1 MRGSARVGDRAA
13 LGVAALAIGALVV
26 VPLVRL
32 GRVLTE
38 QRGSSLSRV
47 LRGPGLADAA
57 THTALLVGT
66 VPILAVTLGSAM
78 ALLLRHTDLPLRG
91 VLLVLVVLP
100 LVVPQFVLGYSWS
113 QAYGRGGFTDSLLG
127 LHWTGLEGP
136 VGVIVVLVIDTAPLS
151 FLLTTAGLATRAQPE
166 LEHAARLSG
175 AGGWTVLRTVSLP
188 LLRPVFAAELAL
200 SFVAT
205 LESFAVPQVL
215 GTPAGF
221 STLTTRIY
229 ADLALA
235 SDPDSFVDAVTL
247 AAALVVV
254 AAVVLVPADLVL
266 APKLRAAR
274 TAGAGGVRT
283 ALGGRGR
290 GVAGALAISGYT
302 VLAVGLPTVAL
313 VAASVTRAV
322 GLPPTPSNWTSA
334 NFRTALNAPTI
345 DAIGNSIWLAGCA
358 AFALTALGAL
368 VAALERRRAGRALG
382 TAATLT
388 FAIPGSALAVGLLI
402 AYGRW
407 LGGTLALILVAYLAK
422 FLALAHRAASGAVDR
437 LPDAEWQAART
448 SGARPAVAATTVWLP
463 ALGPALLAGWLLVFL
478 GALHEVT
485 MSSLLYSA
493 DNQTL
498 AVAVL
503 NSQELG
509 EVGTTAALSVVLT
522 ALMLGAGL
530 PVWLG
535 LRAMSRRR
543 TGRARAQRAQRALP
557 LSTPETAGA
566 R

>member
-1 MRGSARVGDRAA
+1 MPRSAGAGDRVA
-13 LGVAALAIGALVV
+13 LGLAALAVGALVV

-32 GRVLTE
+32 GQVLAE
-38 QRGSSLSRV
+38 QRGASLARV
-47 LRGPGLADAA
+47 LHGPGLADAA
-57 THTALLVGT
+57 AHTALLVGV
-66 VPILAVTLGSAM
+66 VPVLAVTLGSAM
-78 ALLLRHTDLPLRG
+78 ALLLRHADLPLRAT
-91 VLLVLVVLP
+91 LRLFVVLP
-100 LVVPQFVLGYSWS
+100 LLVPQFVLGYSWS

-127 LHWTGLEGP
+127 VHWSGLEGP
-136 VGVIVVLVIDTAPLS
+136 LGIVVVLVIDTAPLS

-175 AGGWTVLRTVSLP
+175 AGGWAVLRTVSLP

-247 AAALVVV
+247 AAGLVLV
-254 AAVVLVPADLVL
+254 AAVVLLPADLVL
-266 APKLRAAR
+266 GPKLRAAR
-274 TAGAGGVRT
+274 TAAPGGVRT
-283 ALGGRGR
+283 AARRRGR
-290 GVAGALAISGYT
+290 SAAVVLAVSGYT

-322 GLPPTPSNWTSA
+322 GVPPTPSNWTTA
-334 NFRTALNAPTI
+334 NFRTALTAPTV
-345 DAIGNSIWLAGCA
+345 DAIGNSVWLAGAA
-358 AFALTALGAL
+358 AFALTTLGAL

-382 TAATLT
+382 TAAMLT
-388 FAIPGSALAVGLLI
+388 FAVPGSALAVGLLI
-402 AYGRW
+402 AYGGW
-407 LGGTLALILVAYLAK
+407 LGGSLALILVAYLAK
-422 FLALAHRAASGAVDR
+422 FWALAHRAASGAVDR

-448 SGARPAVAATTVWLP
+448 SGARPAAAVATVWLP
-463 ALGPALLAGWLLVFL
+463 ALGPALLAAWLLVFL

-485 MSSLLYSA
+485 MSSLLYSVG
-493 DNQTL
+493 NQTL

-509 EVGTTAALSVVLT
+509 DVGATAALSVVLT
-522 ALMLGAGL
+522 ALMLAAGL
-530 PVWLG
+530 PVWLA
-535 LRAMSRRR
+535 LRAIARRR
-543 TGRARAQRAQRALP
+543 NGPARAPRPLP
-557 LSTPETAGA
+557 LPTPEVAGA

>member
-1 MRGSARVGDRAA
+1 MRGSARLGDRAA
-13 LGVAALAIGALVV
+13 LGVAALAVGALVV

-32 GRVLTE
+32 GQVLTE

-47 LRGPGLADAA
+47 LHGRGLSDAA
-57 THTALLVGT
+57 MHTALLVGT

-91 VLLVLVVLP
+91 VLLELVVLP

-127 LHWTGLEGP
+127 LHWAGLEGP

-175 AGGWTVLRTVSLP
+175 AGDWTVLRTVSLP

-221 STLTTRIY
+221 STMTTRIY

-235 SDPDSFVDAVTL
+235 SNPDSFVDAVTL

-274 TAGAGGVRT
+274 TGGGGVRT
-283 ALGGRGR
+283 AVRGRGR
-290 GVAGALAISGYT
+290 GAAGALAISGYT
-302 VLAVGLPTVAL
+302 ALAVGLPTVAL

-358 AFALTALGAL
+358 AFVLTALGAL
-368 VAALERRRAGRALG
+368 VAALERRRSGRALG

-485 MSSLLYSA
+485 MSSLLYSV

-509 EVGTTAALSVVLT
+509 EVGATAALSVVLT

-543 TGRARAQRAQRALP
+543 TGRARAQRALP

>member
-1 MRGSARVGDRAA
+1 MA
-13 LGVAALAIGALVV
+13 LGLAALAVGALVV

-32 GRVLTE
+32 GQLLAE
-38 QRGSSLSRV
+38 QRGASLARV
-47 LRGPGLADAA
+47 LHGPGLADAA
-57 THTALLVGT
+57 AHTALLVGV
-66 VPILAVTLGSAM
+66 VPVLAVTLGSAM
-78 ALLLRHTDLPLRG
+78 ALLLRHADLPLRAT
-91 VLLVLVVLP
+91 LRLFVVLP
-100 LVVPQFVLGYSWS
+100 LLVPQFVLGYSWS

-127 LHWTGLEGP
+127 VRWSGLEGP
-136 VGVIVVLVIDTAPLS
+136 LGIVVVLVIDTAPLS

-166 LEHAARLSG
+166 LEHAARVSG
-175 AGGWTVLRTVSLP
+175 AGGWAVLRTVSLP

-200 SFVAT
+200 SLVAT

-247 AAALVVV
+247 AAGLVLV
-254 AAVVLVPADLVL
+254 AAVVLLPADLVL
-266 APKLRAAR
+266 GPKLRAAR
-274 TAGAGGVRT
+274 TAAPGGVRT
-283 ALGGRGR
+283 AARRRGR
-290 GVAGALAISGYT
+290 SATVVLAVSGYT

-322 GLPPTPSNWTSA
+322 GVPPTPSNWTTA
-334 NFRTALNAPTI
+334 NFRTALTAPTV
-345 DAIGNSIWLAGCA
+345 DAIGNSVWLAGAA

-382 TAATLT
+382 TAAMLT
-388 FAIPGSALAVGLLI
+388 FAVPGSALAVGLLI

-407 LGGTLALILVAYLAK
+407 LGGSLALILVAYLAK
-422 FLALAHRAASGAVDR
+422 FWALAHRAASGAVDR

-448 SGARPAVAATTVWLP
+448 SGARPAAAVATVWLP
-463 ALGPALLAGWLLVFL
+463 ALGPALLAAWLLVFL

-485 MSSLLYSA
+485 MSSLLYSVG
-493 DNQTL
+493 NQTL

-509 EVGTTAALSVVLT
+509 DVGATAALSVVLT
-522 ALMLGAGL
+522 ALMLAAGL
-530 PVWLG
+530 PVWLA
-535 LRAMSRRR
+535 LRAMARRR
-543 TGRARAQRAQRALP
+543 NGSARAPRPLP
-557 LSTPETAGA
+557 LPTQEVAGA

>member
-1 MRGSARVGDRAA
+1 VA
-13 LGVAALAIGALVV
+13 LGLAALAVGALVV

-32 GRVLTE
+32 GQVLAE
-38 QRGSSLSRV
+38 QRGASLARV
-47 LRGPGLADAA
+47 LHGPGLAGAA
-57 THTALLVGT
+57 AHTALLVGV
-66 VPILAVTLGSAM
+66 VPVLAVTLGSAM
-78 ALLLRHTDLPLRG
+78 ALLLRHADLPLR
-91 VLLVLVVLP
+91 VTLRLFVVLP
-100 LVVPQFVLGYSWS
+100 LLVPQFVLGYSWS

-127 LHWTGLEGP
+127 VHWSGLEGP
-136 VGVIVVLVIDTAPLS
+136 LGIVVVLVIDTAPLS

-175 AGGWTVLRTVSLP
+175 AGGWAVLRTVSLP

-200 SFVAT
+200 SFVVT

-235 SDPDSFVDAVTL
+235 SDPGSFVDAVTL
-247 AAALVVV
+247 AAGLVLV
-254 AAVVLVPADLVL
+254 AAVVLLPADLVL
-266 APKLRAAR
+266 GPKLRAAR
-274 TAGAGGVRT
+274 TAAPGGVRT
-283 ALGGRGR
+283 AARRRGR
-290 GVAGALAISGYT
+290 SAAVVLAVSGYT

-322 GLPPTPSNWTSA
+322 GVPPTPSNWTTA
-334 NFRTALNAPTI
+334 NFRTALTAPTV
-345 DAIGNSIWLAGCA
+345 DAIGNSVWLAGAA

-382 TAATLT
+382 TAAMLT
-388 FAIPGSALAVGLLI
+388 FAVPGSALAVGLLI

-407 LGGTLALILVAYLAK
+407 LGGSLALILVAYLAK
-422 FLALAHRAASGAVDR
+422 FWALAHRAASGAVDR

-448 SGARPAVAATTVWLP
+448 SGARPAAAVATVWLP
-463 ALGPALLAGWLLVFL
+463 ALGPALLAAWLLVFL

-485 MSSLLYSA
+485 MSSLLYSVG
-493 DNQTL
+493 NQTL

-509 EVGTTAALSVVLT
+509 DVGATAALSVVLT
-522 ALMLGAGL
+522 ALMLAAGL
-530 PVWLG
+530 PVWLA
-535 LRAMSRRR
+535 LRAMARRR
-543 TGRARAQRAQRALP
+543 NGPARAPRPLP
-557 LSTPETAGA
+557 LPTPEVAGA